1 MKIAINNE
9 WNKKKYIYLDWN
21 VVLYMYNQRD
31 SKSIL
36 DTAMRDL
43 VRTLK
48 ERKKF
53 IFPFSEAHIQ
63 DRARKFQ
70 EALREEVKGQFYY
83 AESVNEKY
91 ILVPGRSIK
100 KDTDLEMCKASMMEC
115 FDDFLERRR
124 QDEQALTKF
133 TATDF
138 SSFTVDV
145 SKIPPDH
152 PLHIFLQKHSGV
164 VTSSS
169 LSSFVENL
177 FPYIF
182 DDGNAYRNFRNY
194 ITKIKVE
201 EIKKQ
206 TLPPD
211 TKLLIDQL
219 LYYMAPMLE
228 SKDFKEDELADNW
241 RKICES
247 WFQMQHKCLTN
258 EILLKQ
264 GYVLLDLH
272 PLFHD
277 KIKNNK
283 NTADNIIRDGNHCF
297 YASKAEYFVSEDEK
311 TRKKT
316 KLMYKAFGIKT
327 KVVSIS
333 EFVNKFDI
341 MKRR

>member
-1 MKIAINNE
+1 
-9 WNKKKYIYLDWN
+9 
-21 VVLYMYNQRD
+21 
-31 SKSIL
+31 
-36 DTAMRDL
+36 MR
-43 VRTLK
+43 K
-48 ERKKF
+48 
-53 IFPFSEAHIQ
+53 
-63 DRARKFQ
+63 
-70 EALREEVKGQFYY
+70 EVKSQFDF

-124 QDEQALTKF
+124 QDEQAIIKF

-145 SKIPPDH
+145 SKIPSDH
-152 PLHIFLQKHSGV
+152 PLHDFLQKHSGV

-169 LSSFVENL
+169 LSSFVED
-177 FPYIF
+177 FYQYVF
-182 DDGNAYRNFRNY
+182 DDGNAYRNFRYY
-194 ITKIKVE
+194 INKLNVE

-206 TLPPD
+206 TVPLD
-211 TKLLIDQL
+211 TRSLIDRL
-219 LYYMAPMLE
+219 LYYMAPMLG
-228 SKDFKEDELADNW
+228 SKDLKEDELANNW
-241 RKICES
+241 RNICES
-247 WFQMQHKCLTN
+247 WFQMQHKSLTN
-258 EILLKQ
+258 ELLLEQ

-277 KIKNNK
+277 KIKKNK

-327 KVVSIS
+327 KVVSMS
-333 EFVNKFDI
+333 EFVNMFDI
-341 MKRR
+341 M